1 VVRGFDEE
9 QAPTLDV
16 PELLPPG
23 VERLGVEVVLAADMT
38 EVAPEAAVPEARA
51 HVGVARHEVAAEAL
65 VVVDRA
71 RLAERSEARIRI
83 VDEGGI
89 GRVEA
94 DGDL

>member
-1 VVRGFDEE
+1 
-9 QAPTLDV
+9 
-16 PELLPPG
+16 
-23 VERLGVEVVLAADMT
+23 
-38 EVAPEAAVPEARA
+38 
-51 HVGVARHEVAAEAL
+51 VARHEVAAEAL

-71 RLAERSEARIRI
+71 RFAERSEARIRI